1 MENPAYPQ
9 LKEPESM
16 SQMMSNQMPQEVP
29 QQIPHQVPQQ
39 MPQYFPIENPTN
51 LEFKIKW
58 GQIFNWILIVGE
70 ILLLWNIGYYLGTV
84 QDMEIY
90 LYLEIY
96 QVVLIIMNIV
106 WYFYRDETFVYIL
119 TMLTYGT
126 FIIFFAGVI
135 AVILLI
141 SGSISELVGVLVPML
156 FIVLPLVLLGLSLW
170 IVLKNNK
177 LSEFTP
183 MQYSTIPL
191 TFDQE
196 AQKMEKF
203 QQPANFK
210 MIPVMLQPGMQSQ
223 FVKIL
228 Q

>member
-51 LEFKIKW
+51 LEIKIKW

-106 WYFYRDETFVYIL
+106 WYFHRDETFVYIL

-196 AQKMEKF
+196 AQKMEKS
-203 QQPANFK
+203 QHSAHFK